1 MWHFVAIIENM
12 KYSRYNMILP
22 CQNKNILFNTLTG
35 ECFIVNE
42 DEKKAI
48 EEENVNLTNK
58 ELYQDFLEKK
68 VIVEDDFDE
77 LKIFEY
83 FHNKSKFI

>member
-1 MWHFVAIIENM
+1 
-12 KYSRYNMILP
+12 MILP

-83 FHNKSKFI
+83 LFCFILLTEAV